1 MYLCLMCVSVY
12 DSKWLFLINK
22 HDWYKGSVVVLS
34 STFPIRISPYLHFI
48 VSLTRASIYVLLKK
62 GIEQMNF
69 NLQALF
75 SLFALSLSVTCS
87 EEIKIDCY
95 H

>member
-1 MYLCLMCVSVY
+1 MYVSVY

-22 HDWYKGSVVVLS
+22 HDWYKGRVAVLS
-34 STFPIRISPYLHFI
+34 STFPIRVSPHLHFL
-48 VSLTRASIYVLLKK
+48 VSLIRASIYVLLKK

-75 SLFALSLSVTCS
+75 SLFALSLSLLRAM
-87 EEIKIDCY
+87 KR
-95 H
+95 